1 MNYYDIEQAARRHQE
16 LITEAQNERREYAP
30 LPKGETWLTRLA
42 RLFSADRPARSEK
55 QVKMPRHA

>member
-42 RLFSADRPARSEK
+42 RLFVSQRPARPEK
-55 QVKMPRHA
+55 QVNMPHHA